1 MFQYMDNTN
10 ISHIKELYSN
20 QGYFDQY
27 GGSII
32 LFIVITLITI
42 LLWTYI
48 YIMINIEPIKNDWT
62 NQRCNPYVIPFA
74 GYINKPDNMT
84 ANEFTKQNF
93 EYCSQDVLKGVTGPA
108 IEPLNYILNIASSFT
123 NNIQGELNSIREMF
137 YKIRTFSQTITEEIM
152 GRLLNVVVPL
162 QSIIVSFKDLLS
174 KVQGIMVSA
183 LYTLLGSYFSLKTL
197 MATIAQFIVAI
208 LIAMSILIAGFWA
221 LPFTWGAAIANTTI
235 FMSISIPFALVLSF
249 MVNVLGVK
257 TTPGIPK
264 LKCFDEN
271 CEFEM
276 NDGNIK
282 KIKDICIGD
291 ILKNNNMVT
300 ATIKVEKSDS
310 IMYDLN
316 GTIISDSHLVKL
328 QNEKWIR
335 VCKHPDSKIV
345 YSYNK
350 PFLYCLNTSKKVIE
364 TNNNIFSDWD
374 EIDSDECNFFKNL
387 HDYNVLNTNKLNIPT
402 KYEENDYSIIHSFFD
417 GGFLPTTYIKLYNG
431 QFRFIRDIQVGD
443 ILQNGDKVYGIVQID
458 GLTMDEQYDYYLG
471 KQIFSG
477 GLNLNICQND
487 KILNTLKYNN
497 KEECIIKYHTL
508 HHLLT
513 DTKTFWIENIKF
525 YDYNSSID
533 LLLDKK

>member
-108 IEPLNYILNIASSFT
+108 IEPLNYILNMASSFT

-183 LYTLLGSYFSLKTL
+183 LYTLLGSYFSLKAL
-197 MATIAQFIVAI
+197 MGTIAQFIVAI

-221 LPFTWGAAIANTTI
+221 VPFTWGAAIANTTI

-387 HDYNVLNTNKLNIPT
+387 HDSNVLNTNKLNIPT

-443 ILQNGDKVYGIVQID
+443 ILQNGEKVYGIVQID

-487 KILNTLKYNN
+487 KILNTLKYTN
-497 KEECIIKYHTL
+497 KEQCIIKYHTL